1 MASPAC
7 LGAMYDVLRAKPL
20 ARADVPTPGTAE
32 WQAFLR
38 DLLHDAM
45 AIVRMN
51 NTSTRWGA
59 LNGAVS
65 LASIP
70 SIEPKGTHLRGAH
83 WHSRSSLLFPKDT
96 GLPFE
101 AFEDGLF
108 KDHTPNE
115 HAYIDAMQHAECL
128 EELVPGLAAIWHMRY
143 QTPWGTANRDF
154 VEMVLTLPLLP
165 HELPYSHFHEQAML
179 EALDK
184 GAWPSTPEVPRG
196 EPPTLRSFL
205 VVSVPIE
212 HAPTR
217 GYVRAYYAAVEG
229 VREDLLGKR
238 LGEVGV
244 QWLMSTQTDAQ
255 GWIPRWVQE
264 WAMPSQIAA
273 DVPSFL
279 AWVRAK
285 RA

>member
-1 MASPAC
+1 
-7 LGAMYDVLRAKPL
+7 MYDVLRAQPL
-20 ARADVPTPGTAE
+20 ARAVLPAPGTTE
-32 WQAFLR
+32 WRAFLR
-38 DLLHDAM
+38 DLVHDAL
-45 AIVRMN
+45 AILRMN
-51 NTSTRWGA
+51 NTSTRWGS
-59 LNGAVS
+59 LKGSVS

-70 SIEPKGTHLRGAH
+70 SIEPKGTRLRGAH
-83 WHSRSSLLFPKDT
+83 WHSRSSLHFPKDT

-101 AFEDGLF
+101 VFEDGLL

-115 HAYIDAMQHAECL
+115 QAYIHAMEHAECL

-154 VEMVLTLPLLP
+154 VELVLTLPLLP
-165 HELPYSHFHEQAML
+165 HELPYSHFHELAML
-179 EALDK
+179 EALDS
-184 GAWPSTPEVPRG
+184 GAWPSTPDVPRA
-196 EPPTLRSFL
+196 EPPALRSFM

-212 HAPTR
+212 HAPTP

-229 VREDLLGKR
+229 VREDLLGTR

-255 GWIPRWVQE
+255 GWIPQRVQE
-264 WAMPSQIAA
+264 WAMPSQIAV